1 MNMKHEEDPADEEI
15 QIAGIT
21 YSGGDGSAPGEAIVI
36 GGARSHAEGIRAEKR
51 YIARRFG
58 EEVSDW
64 RLQSQSLFVEDERV
78 IDELTVEI
86 TSGEIESLYFE
97 VSDFFG
103 SDD

>member
-36 GGARSHAEGIRAEKR
+36 GGARSRAEGIRAEKR

-58 EEVSDW
+58 EEGSDW
-64 RLQSQSLFVEDERV
+64 RLQSQSLFVEDARAV
-78 IDELTVEI
+78 DRLTIEDA
-86 TSGEIESLYFE
+86 SGDTETLYFE
-97 VSDFFG
+97 VSDFFRSG
-103 SDD
+103 D